1 MNKFSKLVVV
11 VSIFLLLSF
20 SLLFVTFSKGLQV
33 PYLNN
38 IVRVVVTPIQ
48 SVISVPTRFFS
59 EQKDVLTDLV
69 NAYEENKQLKE
80 AIMSLEGMAAE
91 NTSLK
96 EENASLRSSLGV
108 VSVFPEKQLI
118 PGSVL
123 VRTPSSWSE
132 HISINIGETSGV
144 TSNALV
150 VANGGLVG
158 IVSSL
163 SSDSAVVTLFT
174 NSDEFTKLPVKISV
188 DSKEIYGILSGYDAD
203 TNSFIINQL
212 NSADEIAVGSNVV
225 TSDLAGATP
234 ANVQIGKVL
243 SVKSNSIGKVLSVKS
258 NSNSLNREVY
268 VEPTASFSNIYSV
281 LVVGQTNAQ

>member
-59 EQKDVLTDLV
+59 EQKDVLTDLM

-108 VSVFPEKQLI
+108 VSDFPEKQLI

-203 TNSFIINQL
+203 TNSFIIDQL

-243 SVKSNSIGKVLSVKS
+243 SVKSNS
-258 NSNSLNREVY
+258 NSLNKEVY

>member
-59 EQKDVLTDLV
+59 EQKDVLTDLM

-108 VSVFPEKQLI
+108 VSDFPEKQLI

-123 VRTPSSWSE
+123 VRTPSAWSE
-132 HISINIGETSGV
+132 HIAINIGETSGV

-203 TNSFIINQL
+203 TNSFIIDQL
-212 NSADEIAVGSNVV
+212 NSADEIAEGSNVV
-225 TSDLAGATP
+225 TSDLAGATS
-234 ANVQIGKVL
+234 ANIQ
-243 SVKSNSIGKVLSVKS
+243 IGKVLSVKS

-281 LVVGQTNAQ
+281 LVVGQINAQ

>member
-38 IVRVVVTPIQ
+38 IVSVVVTPIQ

-59 EQKDVLTDLV
+59 EQKDVLTDLM
-69 NAYEENKQLKE
+69 NAYEENKRLKE

-108 VSVFPEKQLI
+108 VSDFPEKQLI

-243 SVKSNSIGKVLSVKS
+243 SVKSNS
-258 NSNSLNREVY
+258 NSLNREVY

>member
-59 EQKDVLTDLV
+59 EQKDVLTDLM

-108 VSVFPEKQLI
+108 VSDFPEKQLI

-203 TNSFIINQL
+203 TNSFVINQL

-243 SVKSNSIGKVLSVKS
+243 SVKSNS
-258 NSNSLNREVY
+258 NSLNREVY

>member
-59 EQKDVLTDLV
+59 EQKDVLTDLM
-69 NAYEENKQLKE
+69 NAYEENKRLKE

-108 VSVFPEKQLI
+108 VSDFPEKQLI

-188 DSKEIYGILSGYDAD
+188 NSKEIYGILSGYDAD

-243 SVKSNSIGKVLSVKS
+243 SVKSNS
-258 NSNSLNREVY
+258 NSLNREVY

>member
-108 VSVFPEKQLI
+108 VSDFPEKQLI

-123 VRTPSSWSE
+123 VRTPSAWSE
-132 HISINIGETSGV
+132 HIAINIGETSGV

-203 TNSFIINQL
+203 TNSFIIDQL

-225 TSDLAGATP
+225 TSDLAGATS
-234 ANVQIGKVL
+234 ANIQ
-243 SVKSNSIGKVLSVKS
+243 IGKVLSVKS

-268 VEPTASFSNIYSV
+268 VEPIASFSNIYSV

>member
-38 IVRVVVTPIQ
+38 IVRGVVTPIQ

-59 EQKDVLTDLV
+59 EQKDVLTDLM

-108 VSVFPEKQLI
+108 VSDFPEKQLI

-123 VRTPSSWSE
+123 VRTPSAWSE
-132 HISINIGETSGV
+132 HIAINIGETSGV

-225 TSDLAGATP
+225 TSDLAGATS
-234 ANVQIGKVL
+234 ANIQ
-243 SVKSNSIGKVLSVKS
+243 IGKVLSVKS

>member
-33 PYLNN
+33 PYLND

-59 EQKDVLTDLV
+59 EQKDVLTDLM

-80 AIMSLEGMAAE
+80 SIMSLEGMAAE

-108 VSVFPEKQLI
+108 VSDFPEKQLI

-243 SVKSNSIGKVLSVKS
+243 SVKSNS
-258 NSNSLNREVY
+258 NSLNREVY

>member
-59 EQKDVLTDLV
+59 EQKDVLTDLM

-80 AIMSLEGMAAE
+80 AIMSLEGLAAE

-108 VSVFPEKQLI
+108 VSDFPEKQLI

-174 NSDEFTKLPVKISV
+174 NSDEFTKLPVKIFV

-225 TSDLAGATP
+225 TSDLAGATS
-234 ANVQIGKVL
+234 ANIQ
-243 SVKSNSIGKVLSVKS
+243 IGKVLSVKS

>member
-33 PYLNN
+33 HYLNN

-59 EQKDVLTDLV
+59 EQKDVLTDLM

-108 VSVFPEKQLI
+108 VSDFPEKQLI

-225 TSDLAGATP
+225 TSDLAGATS
-234 ANVQIGKVL
+234 ANIQ
-243 SVKSNSIGKVLSVKS
+243 IGKVLSVKS

>member
-20 SLLFVTFSKGLQV
+20 SLLFVTFSKELQV

-38 IVRVVVTPIQ
+38 IVSVVVTPIQ

-59 EQKDVLTDLV
+59 EHKDVLTDLM

-96 EENASLRSSLGV
+96 EENASLRSSLGM
-108 VSVFPEKQLI
+108 VSDFPEKQLI

-243 SVKSNSIGKVLSVKS
+243 SVKSNS
-258 NSNSLNREVY
+258 NSLNREVY

>member
-38 IVRVVVTPIQ
+38 IVSVVVTPIQ

-59 EQKDVLTDLV
+59 EQKDVLTDLM

-108 VSVFPEKQLI
+108 VSDFPEKQLI
-118 PGSVL
+118 PGTVL
-123 VRTPSSWSE
+123 VRTPSSWLE

-243 SVKSNSIGKVLSVKS
+243 SVKSNS
-258 NSNSLNREVY
+258 NSLNREVY

>member
-1 MNKFSKLVVV
+1 M
-11 VSIFLLLSF
+11 FLLLSF

-59 EQKDVLTDLV
+59 EQKDVLTDLM

-108 VSVFPEKQLI
+108 VSDFPEKQLI

-132 HISINIGETSGV
+132 HISINIGETRGV

-243 SVKSNSIGKVLSVKS
+243 SVKSNS
-258 NSNSLNREVY
+258 NSLNREVY

>member
-59 EQKDVLTDLV
+59 EQKDVLTDLM

-108 VSVFPEKQLI
+108 VSDFPEKQLI

-150 VANGGLVG
+150 LANGGLVG

-243 SVKSNSIGKVLSVKS
+243 SVKSNS
-258 NSNSLNREVY
+258 NSLNREVY

>member
-33 PYLNN
+33 PYLND

-59 EQKDVLTDLV
+59 EQKDVLTDLM

-108 VSVFPEKQLI
+108 VSDFPEKQLI

-243 SVKSNSIGKVLSVKS
+243 SVKSNS
-258 NSNSLNREVY
+258 NSLNREVY

>member
-108 VSVFPEKQLI
+108 VSDFPEKQLI

-243 SVKSNSIGKVLSVKS
+243 SVKSNS
-258 NSNSLNREVY
+258 NSLNREVY

>member
-38 IVRVVVTPIQ
+38 IVSVVVTPIQ

-59 EQKDVLTDLV
+59 EQKDVLTDLM

-108 VSVFPEKQLI
+108 VSDFPEKQLI
-118 PGSVL
+118 PGLVL

-243 SVKSNSIGKVLSVKS
+243 SVKSNS
-258 NSNSLNREVY
+258 NSLNREVY

>member
-20 SLLFVTFSKGLQV
+20 FLLFVTFSKGLQV

-59 EQKDVLTDLV
+59 EQKDVLTDLM

-80 AIMSLEGMAAE
+80 AIRSLEGMAAE

-108 VSVFPEKQLI
+108 VSDFPEKQLI

-188 DSKEIYGILSGYDAD
+188 NSKEIYGILSGYDAD

-225 TSDLAGATP
+225 TSDLAGSTP
-234 ANVQIGKVL
+234 ANVQ
-243 SVKSNSIGKVLSVKS
+243 IGKVLSVKS

>member
-38 IVRVVVTPIQ
+38 IVGVVVTPIQ

-59 EQKDVLTDLV
+59 EQKDVLTDLM

-108 VSVFPEKQLI
+108 VSDFPEKQLI

-243 SVKSNSIGKVLSVKS
+243 SVKSNS
-258 NSNSLNREVY
+258 NSLNREVY

>member
-59 EQKDVLTDLV
+59 EQKDVLTDLM

-108 VSVFPEKQLI
+108 VSDFPEKQLI

-203 TNSFIINQL
+203 TNSFVINQL

-234 ANVQIGKVL
+234 ANIQ
-243 SVKSNSIGKVLSVKS
+243 IGKVLSVKS

>member
-33 PYLNN
+33 AYLNN

-59 EQKDVLTDLV
+59 EQKDVLTDLM

-108 VSVFPEKQLI
+108 VSDFPEKQLI

-212 NSADEIAVGSNVV
+212 NSADEIVVGSNVV

-234 ANVQIGKVL
+234 ANVQ
-243 SVKSNSIGKVLSVKS
+243 IGKVLSVKS

>member
-38 IVRVVVTPIQ
+38 IVSVVVTPIQ

-59 EQKDVLTDLV
+59 EQKDVLTDLM

-108 VSVFPEKQLI
+108 VSDFPEKQLI

-132 HISINIGETSGV
+132 HISINIGKTSGV

-188 DSKEIYGILSGYDAD
+188 NSKEIYGILSGYDAD

-243 SVKSNSIGKVLSVKS
+243 SVKSNS
-258 NSNSLNREVY
+258 NSLNREVY

>member
-59 EQKDVLTDLV
+59 EQKDVLTDLM

-80 AIMSLEGMAAE
+80 TIMSLEGMAAE

-108 VSVFPEKQLI
+108 VSDFPEKQLI

-144 TSNALV
+144 TYNALV
-150 VANGGLVG
+150 IANGGLVG

-225 TSDLAGATP
+225 TSDLAGETP
-234 ANVQIGKVL
+234 ANVQ
-243 SVKSNSIGKVLSVKS
+243 IGKVLSVKS

>member
-59 EQKDVLTDLV
+59 EQKDVLTDLM

-108 VSVFPEKQLI
+108 VSDFPEKQLI

-174 NSDEFTKLPVKISV
+174 NSDEFTKLPVKIFV

-243 SVKSNSIGKVLSVKS
+243 SVKSNS
-258 NSNSLNREVY
+258 NSLNREVY

>member
-38 IVRVVVTPIQ
+38 IVSVVVTPIQ
-48 SVISVPTRFFS
+48 SVISIPTRFFS
-59 EQKDVLTDLV
+59 EQKDVLTDLM

-108 VSVFPEKQLI
+108 VSDFPEKQLI

-123 VRTPSSWSE
+123 VRTPLSWSE

-243 SVKSNSIGKVLSVKS
+243 SVKSNS
-258 NSNSLNREVY
+258 NSLNREVY

>member
-38 IVRVVVTPIQ
+38 IVSVVVTPIQ

-59 EQKDVLTDLV
+59 EQKDVLTDLM
-69 NAYEENKQLKE
+69 NAYEENKRLKE

-108 VSVFPEKQLI
+108 VSNFPEKQLI
-118 PGSVL
+118 PGLVL

-234 ANVQIGKVL
+234 ANVQIGKV
-243 SVKSNSIGKVLSVKS
+243 VSVKS

>member
-59 EQKDVLTDLV
+59 EQKDVLTDLM

-96 EENASLRSSLGV
+96 DENASLRSSLGV
-108 VSVFPEKQLI
+108 VSDFPKKQLI

-123 VRTPSSWSE
+123 VRSPSSWSE

-144 TSNALV
+144 TSNAFV

-243 SVKSNSIGKVLSVKS
+243 SVKSNS
-258 NSNSLNREVY
+258 NSLNREVY

>member
-33 PYLNN
+33 PYLNS
-38 IVRVVVTPIQ
+38 IVSVVVTPIQ

-59 EQKDVLTDLV
+59 EQKDVLTDLM

-108 VSVFPEKQLI
+108 VSDFPEKQLI

-243 SVKSNSIGKVLSVKS
+243 SVKSNS
-258 NSNSLNREVY
+258 NSLNREVY

>member
-59 EQKDVLTDLV
+59 EQKDVLTDLM

-108 VSVFPEKQLI
+108 VSDFPEKQLI

-243 SVKSNSIGKVLSVKS
+243 SVKSNS
-258 NSNSLNREVY
+258 NSLNREVY

>member
-33 PYLNN
+33 AYLNN

-59 EQKDVLTDLV
+59 EQKDVLTDLM

-108 VSVFPEKQLI
+108 VSDFPEKQLI

-243 SVKSNSIGKVLSVKS
+243 SVKSNS
-258 NSNSLNREVY
+258 NSLNREVY

>member
-59 EQKDVLTDLV
+59 EQKDVLTDLM

-108 VSVFPEKQLI
+108 VSDFPEKQLI

-203 TNSFIINQL
+203 TNSFIIDQL

-225 TSDLAGATP
+225 TSDLAGATS
-234 ANVQIGKVL
+234 ANIQ
-243 SVKSNSIGKVLSVKS
+243 IGKVLSVKS

>member
-38 IVRVVVTPIQ
+38 IIRVVVTPIQ

-59 EQKDVLTDLV
+59 EQKDVLTDLM

-80 AIMSLEGMAAE
+80 AIMSLEEIAAE

-108 VSVFPEKQLI
+108 VSDFPEKQLI

-243 SVKSNSIGKVLSVKS
+243 SVKSNS
-258 NSNSLNREVY
+258 NSLNREVY

>member
-59 EQKDVLTDLV
+59 EQKDVLTDLM

-108 VSVFPEKQLI
+108 VSDFPEKQLI

-188 DSKEIYGILSGYDAD
+188 NSKEIYGILSGYDAD

-243 SVKSNSIGKVLSVKS
+243 SVKSNS
-258 NSNSLNREVY
+258 NSLNREVY

>member
-59 EQKDVLTDLV
+59 EQKDVLTDLM

-96 EENASLRSSLGV
+96 DENASLRSSLGV
-108 VSVFPEKQLI
+108 VSDFPKKQLI

-123 VRTPSSWSE
+123 VRSPSSWSE

-212 NSADEIAVGSNVV
+212 NSADEIAMGSNVV

-234 ANVQIGKVL
+234 ANVQ
-243 SVKSNSIGKVLSVKS
+243 IGKVLSVKS

>member
-38 IVRVVVTPIQ
+38 LISVVMSPIQ

-59 EQKDVLTDLV
+59 EQKDVLTDLM

-108 VSVFPEKQLI
+108 VSDFPEKQLI

-203 TNSFIINQL
+203 TNSFVINQL

-234 ANVQIGKVL
+234 ANIQ
-243 SVKSNSIGKVLSVKS
+243 IGKVLSVKS

>member
-59 EQKDVLTDLV
+59 EQKEVLTDLM

-108 VSVFPEKQLI
+108 VSDFPEKQLI

-243 SVKSNSIGKVLSVKS
+243 SVKSNS
-258 NSNSLNREVY
+258 NSLNREVY

>member
-38 IVRVVVTPIQ
+38 IVSVVVTPIQ

-59 EQKDVLTDLV
+59 EQKDVLTDLM

-108 VSVFPEKQLI
+108 VSDFPEKQLI

-144 TSNALV
+144 TFNALV

-212 NSADEIAVGSNVV
+212 NSVDEIAVGSNVV

-234 ANVQIGKVL
+234 ANVQ
-243 SVKSNSIGKVLSVKS
+243 IGKVLSVKS

>member
-59 EQKDVLTDLV
+59 EQKDVLTDLM

-80 AIMSLEGMAAE
+80 TIMSLEGMAAE

-108 VSVFPEKQLI
+108 VSDFPEKQLI

-144 TSNALV
+144 TYNAPV

-243 SVKSNSIGKVLSVKS
+243 SVKSNS
-258 NSNSLNREVY
+258 NSLNREVY

>member
-38 IVRVVVTPIQ
+38 LISVVMSPIQ

-59 EQKDVLTDLV
+59 EQKDVLTDLM

-108 VSVFPEKQLI
+108 VSDFPEKQLI

-234 ANVQIGKVL
+234 ANVQIGKV
-243 SVKSNSIGKVLSVKS
+243 VSVKS